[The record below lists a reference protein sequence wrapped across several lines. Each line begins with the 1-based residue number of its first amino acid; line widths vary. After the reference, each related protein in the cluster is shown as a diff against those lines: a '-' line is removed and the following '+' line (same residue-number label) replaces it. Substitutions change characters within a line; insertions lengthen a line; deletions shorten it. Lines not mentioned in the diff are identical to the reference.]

1 MIPYEDL
8 VVALQTWRARR
19 GLPVGQMSGSFVPP
33 VASAAPPP
41 VSTPPPVAA
50 RTAPPHRPPTAPA
63 ARPPAPAPLAPL
75 EEHLDVADDSL
86 LEETSYDAEGN
97 FTMSFGGGPPVRD
110 SEATSIGMPPPAPP
124 PRASDATMV
133 GGEPS
138 ETVDGLPPP
147 PATPRNRG
155 DW

>member
-8 VVALQTWRARR
+8 VVALQTWRSGAACRSDRCPDRSCRR
-19 GLPVGQMSGSFVPP
+19 SR
-33 VASAAPPP
+33 AAPPP
-41 VSTPPPVAA
+41 VSHRRRSPRAPR
-50 RTAPPHRPPTAPA
+50 RTARPRRPPRARPRPHRSRRPRSTSTSPTT
-63 ARPPAPAPLAPL
+63 RF
-75 EEHLDVADDSL
+75 

-138 ETVDGLPPP
+138 DTVDGLPPP